1 MTYPRGLPS
10 RAEQAAIERAR
21 DRILERLGVHFAHD
35 DLTMPELEQRLEMA
49 FRARDEAALQEIV
62 ADLPLRDESGVSQS
76 LVAPDATVVPPRGV
90 LGAFMGG
97 SARKG
102 SWIVPRHLKV
112 VAVMGGVE
120 LDLRQAVLG
129 AGVTEI
135 EVIAVM
141 GGVDI
146 TVPPGVR
153 VETMGVAVMGGFEAS
168 AGDATAIDP
177 DQPVV
182 RLSGFAL
189 MGGVDARMKRPNA
202 KAVKKFNK
210 ALLKARSR
218 ADIADDD

>member
-1 MTYPRGLPS
+1 MTYPRSLPS
-10 RAEQAAIERAR
+10 RAEQAALERAR
-21 DRILERLGVHFAHD
+21 DGILERLGVHFAHD
-35 DLTMPELEQRLEMA
+35 DLTMPELENRLELA
-49 FRARDEAALQEIV
+49 FRARDEGQLQEIV

-76 LVAPDATVVPPRGV
+76 LVTHDAAVVSPRGV

-97 SARKG
+97 STRKG
-102 SWIVPRHLKV
+102 SWVVPRHLKV
-112 VAVMGGVE
+112 VAVMGGVD

-177 DQPVV
+177 EQPVV

-189 MGGVDARMKRPNA
+189 MGGVDARMKKPNA
-202 KAVKKFNK
+202 KTVKKFNK

-218 ADIADDD
+218 VDTTDDD

>member
-1 MTYPRGLPS
+1 MTYPRGLQS
-10 RAEQAAIERAR
+10 RADHAALERAR
-21 DRILERLGVHFAHD
+21 DRILERLGMHFAHD

-49 FRARDEAALQEIV
+49 FRARDETALQDIV
-62 ADLPLRDESGVSQS
+62 ADLPLRDESGVSRS
-76 LVAPDATVVPPRGV
+76 LVTHDATVVPPRGV

-102 SWIVPRHLKV
+102 SWVVPRHLKV

-153 VETMGVAVMGGFEAS
+153 VETMGVAVMGGFDAS
-168 AGDATAIDP
+168 AGDASAIDP

-189 MGGVDARMKRPNA
+189 MGGVDARMKRPNV

-218 ADIADDD
+218 ADAMDDD

>member
-1 MTYPRGLPS
+1 MTYPRDLQS
-10 RAEQAAIERAR
+10 RAEHAALERAR
-21 DRILERLGVHFAHD
+21 DGILERLGVHFAHD

-49 FRARDEAALQEIV
+49 FRAGDAEALQQIV
-62 ADLPLRDESGVSQS
+62 ADLPPRDENGARGS
-76 LVAPDATVVPPRGV
+76 LVVHDATVVPPRGV
-90 LGAFMGG
+90 MGAFMGG
-97 SARKG
+97 SVRKG
-102 SWIVPRHLKV
+102 SWIVPRRLKV

-168 AGDATAIDP
+168 AGDASALDP
-177 DQPVV
+177 EAPVL
-182 RLSGFAL
+182 RLSGFAV
-189 MGGVDARMKRPNA
+189 MGGVDARMKRPDA
-202 KAVKKFNK
+202 KTVKKFNK

-218 ADIADDD
+218 VDTTDED